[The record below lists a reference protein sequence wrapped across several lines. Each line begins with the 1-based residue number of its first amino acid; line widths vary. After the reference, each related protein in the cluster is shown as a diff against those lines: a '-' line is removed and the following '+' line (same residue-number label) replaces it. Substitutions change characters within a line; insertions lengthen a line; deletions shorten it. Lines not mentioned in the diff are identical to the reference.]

1 MGRITRTIRS
11 SIDGATESISGDP
24 VEVVIEADITP
35 NTEDIDMRVTWSC
48 STRTFALTLTEDSV
62 NDMLDVLECIM
73 GVMCQR
79 PAAGEDDG

>member
-35 NTEDIDMRVTWSC
+35 NREDINMRITWPNDI
-48 STRTFALTLTEDSV
+48 RVFALTFSRKSV
-62 NDMLDVLECIM
+62 YDILDVLDIVSA
-73 GVMCQR
+73 VMEGGR
-79 PAAGEDDG
+79 DE